1 MAKVIKPIVFRVGN
15 ELYGVDIQHVN
26 AIEKD
31 QSIVRVPNASSS
43 IKGIINLRGDIIPVY
58 SLREKF
64 NLPQSPNPTKLIIAR
79 LPDLKLAIEVDEV
92 EEINDLSA
100 DQITEFP
107 RLAQSEDTKYFT
119 HVVNTNGRLILI
131 IDIRNLLT
139 IEETQDAKQLIE
151 EDTHND

>member
-1 MAKVIKPIVFRVGN
+1 MAEVIKPIVFRIGN

-31 QSIVRVPNASSS
+31 QSIVRVPNASAN

-64 NLPQSPNPTKLIIAR
+64 NLPQSPNPTKLIISR
-79 LPDLKLAIEVDEV
+79 LPDFKLALEVDEV
-92 EEINDLSA
+92 EEINDLTA
-100 DQITEFP
+100 EQITEFP
-107 RLAQSEDTKYFT
+107 RLARSQDTRYFT
-119 HVVNTNGRLILI
+119 NVANAGGRLILI

-139 IEETQDAKQLIE
+139 VEETEDVKQLVE
-151 EDTHND
+151 EETHND